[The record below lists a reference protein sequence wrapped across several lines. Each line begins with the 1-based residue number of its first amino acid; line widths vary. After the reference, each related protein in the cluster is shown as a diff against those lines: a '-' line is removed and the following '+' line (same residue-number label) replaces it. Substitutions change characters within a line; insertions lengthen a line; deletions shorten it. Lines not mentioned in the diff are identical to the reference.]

1 MPENIISL
9 PECTHPG
16 MSLEEALRLRRS
28 VRHFSATPLTTA
40 QVGQLLFA
48 AQGQVE
54 DADGRPLR
62 TAPSAG
68 GTYPMELIVAVRD
81 VAGLDAGLYRY
92 LPEVHGL
99 RLCAAGDVSTELMHA
114 CLSQPWVA
122 RAQAVVIVTG
132 SPERIRPRYG
142 DRSAQYIFLEAG
154 HLAQNLL
161 LQATALGLGAV
172 PVGSFTE
179 ERLQALL
186 HLDRAWETIVYVIPV
201 GTL

>member
-1 MPENIISL
+1 MPENIVSL
-9 PECTHPG
+9 PEGQPSLMT
-16 MSLEEALRLRRS
+16 LEEALRARRS
-28 VRHFSATPLTTA
+28 VRHFTRVSLPLA
-40 QVGQLLFA
+40 RLGQLLFS

-54 DADGRPLR
+54 DADGRRLR

-68 GTYPMELIVAVRD
+68 STYPLELVVSVRD
-81 VAGLDAGLYRY
+81 VDGLAAGIYRY
-92 LPEVHGL
+92 LPEIHGL

-122 RAQAVVIVTG
+122 RAQAVVVVTG
-132 SPERIRPRYG
+132 IPERIRPRYG

-161 LQATALGLGAV
+161 LQATALGLAAV
-172 PVGSFTE
+172 AVGSFTE
-179 ERLQALL
+179 ERIQELL